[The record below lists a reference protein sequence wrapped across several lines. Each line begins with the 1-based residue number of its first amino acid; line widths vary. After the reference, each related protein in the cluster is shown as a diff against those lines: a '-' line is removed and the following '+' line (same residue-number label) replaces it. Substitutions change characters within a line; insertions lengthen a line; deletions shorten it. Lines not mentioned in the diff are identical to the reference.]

1 MLVYRIQKT
10 KYAND
15 ISGTG
20 STLVSGRWHQA
31 GKQPI
36 LYTSSNISLAILEC
50 LVHLPTVVKPPDL
63 VLLTIDV
70 PDKSIITIDT
80 KNLPENWNRK
90 GYFDKV
96 QQWGTKW
103 LQDSSSLAVL
113 VPSVTSPDHNI
124 LVNPSHPDFGIVKI
138 VDSRPITLDDRLI

>member
-1 MLVYRIQKT
+1 MLVYRIQKA

-70 PDKSIITIDT
+70 PDKGVVTIEP
-80 KNLPENWNRK
+80 KNLPENWNKK
-90 GYFDKV
+90 GYFDDV

-103 LQDSSSLAVL
+103 LQGLSSLAVI
-113 VPSVTSPDHNI
+113 VPSVTSPEYNI
-124 LVNPSHPDFGIVKI
+124 LVNPGHPDFSHVKI
-138 VDSRPITLDDRLI
+138 VDNKPITLDDRLI

>member
-1 MLVYRIQKT
+1 MLVYRIQKA

-31 GKQPI
+31 GKQPV

-70 PDKSIITIDT
+70 PDKSIVTIDT
-80 KNLPENWNRK
+80 NNLPENWNKK
-90 GYFDKV
+90 GYFDDV

-103 LQDSSSLAVL
+103 LQGLSSLAIL

-124 LVNPSHPDFGIVKI
+124 LVNPGHPDFSHVRI